1 MGLFSPSTTIQLW
14 LTRQVRGIPLLFVL
28 VVPFALQTL
37 ATVGLTSYLLLRQ
50 GQQAIRETS
59 IRSADEVSDWLQ
71 PYLAEYLRVPHLVN
85 QINADAVRLK
95 LLPDITPQNMDQLEA
110 YLGQQI
116 QRFPGI
122 SRVEIGTPQGGVV
135 GAAQLD
141 LGQTVVYHTEK
152 LEPGRPLVYA
162 FNQKGDRLPFQ
173 LITHDDDDDVQ
184 PRFWLTTAAQEK
196 KATWHNVHLFQQTAI
211 KPPLPAISASLPLY
225 DPKGYL
231 QAVLATHI
239 TLDKLSQHLSQFNH
253 GKTGEIFIIE
263 RSGLLVASSTKE
275 SPFLKRGQQ
284 FERRKATHSLYPL
297 ISESAQHIQEMLTT
311 SAQIQTQTSF
321 DYQGQNGNSIFVQVT
336 PLQDSF
342 GLDWLTVVVLPKASM
357 MAYLYT
363 GNQAALWLSLA
374 SLAVSL
380 ALGLLTARW
389 IAYPILRLTQISK
402 SAALG
407 EWNFPVR
414 ENSKIAE
421 TEILIRSFNQMA
433 KDIERSLDQA
443 KTSLQE
449 SNNKFTPI
457 YQMGPDAIAI
467 ISISEGRC
475 LDVNDY
481 FLAIT
486 GYRREDVIGRKT
498 GDLNLI
504 VDFEQEIQLQQLL
517 AANLSFRNFEFSAR
531 VQSGEIHTFL
541 LSGDVLQLQGQPCL
555 LTVAKD
561 ITVYKQAETL
571 SSSCQKSTLTLLKD

>member
-1 MGLFSPSTTIQLW
+1 MGLFSPSTTIRLW
-14 LTRQVRGIPLLFVL
+14 LTHQVRGIPLLFVL

-50 GQQAIRETS
+50 GQQAIRESS
-59 IRSADEVSDWLQ
+59 IRSADEISDWLQ
-71 PYLAEYLRVPHLVN
+71 PYLTEYLRVPHLVN
-85 QINADAVRLK
+85 QINADAVRLR
-95 LLPDITPQNMDQLEA
+95 LLPDITPQNTNQLEA

-116 QRFPGI
+116 QHFPGV
-122 SRVEIGTPQGGVV
+122 SRIEIATPRGGLV

-152 LEPGRPLVYA
+152 LGRGEPLVYA
-162 FNQKGDRLPFQ
+162 FDQKGDRLPLQ
-173 LITHDDDDDVQ
+173 LIAHDDGDVQ
-184 PRFWLTTAAQEK
+184 PRSWLTTATQEK
-196 KATWHNVHLFQQTAI
+196 KPIWHNVQLFQQTAI

-225 DPKGYL
+225 DIRGHL

-284 FERRKATHSLYPL
+284 FERRKATHSVYPL

-311 SAQIQTQTSF
+311 STQIQTQTSF
-321 DYQGQNGNSIFVQVT
+321 DYQGQNGNSIFVQIT
-336 PLQDSF
+336 PLRDAF

-357 MAYLYT
+357 MTYLYT
-363 GNQAALWLSLA
+363 GNQTALWLSLA

-380 ALGLLTARW
+380 GLGLLTARW

-449 SNNKFTPI
+449 SSNKFTPI
-457 YQMGPDAIAI
+457 YQMGPDALAI
-467 ISISEGRC
+467 ISIPEGLY

-486 GYRREDVIGRKT
+486 GYRREEVIGRKT
-498 GDLNLI
+498 GDLSLI
-504 VDFEQEIQLQQLL
+504 VDFEQEIRIQQLL
-517 AANLSFRNFEFSAR
+517 AANVSFRNFEFSAR
-531 VQSGEIHTFL
+531 LRSGEVHNFL

-561 ITVYKQAETL
+561 ITEYKQVEVV
-571 SSSCQKSTLTLLKD
+571 SNSCHNGTLTLLKD

>member
-1 MGLFSPSTTIQLW
+1 MGLLSPSTARKFW
-14 LTRQVRGIPLLFVL
+14 LTRQIRDIPLLVVL

-37 ATVGLTSYLLLRQ
+37 VTVGLTSYLLLRQ
-50 GQQAIRETS
+50 GQQAIREVS
-59 IRSADEVSDWLQ
+59 IRSADEVGGWLQ

-85 QINADAVRLK
+85 QINADAFRLK
-95 LLPDITPQNMDQLEA
+95 LLPDVTSQNTDQLEA

-116 QRFPGI
+116 QRFPGV
-122 SRVEIGTPQGGVV
+122 SRIEINTPQGGVV

-152 LEPGRPLVYA
+152 LGPGQPLVYA
-162 FNQKGDRLPFQ
+162 FDQGGDRLPIQ
-173 LITHDDDDDVQ
+173 LIADDDVQ
-184 PRFWLTTAAQEK
+184 PRSWLTTATQNK
-196 KATWHNVHLFQQTAI
+196 KAAWHNVHPFQQTAI

-225 DPKGYL
+225 DTKEHL

-275 SPFLKRGQQ
+275 SPFFKRGQQ
-284 FERRKATHSLYPL
+284 LERRKATHSVYPL
-297 ISESAQHIQEMLTT
+297 ISESAQHIHEMLTA
-311 SAQIQTQTSF
+311 SVQIQTQTRF

-336 PLQDSF
+336 PLRDAL
-342 GLDWLTVVVLPKASM
+342 GLDWFTVVVMPESSR

-363 GNQAALWLSLA
+363 GNQTTLWLSLA
-374 SLAVSL
+374 FLAVSL
-380 ALGLLTARW
+380 GLGLLTARW
-389 IAYPILRLTQISK
+389 IAHPILRLTQISK

-433 KDIERSLDQA
+433 NDIERSLDQV

-449 SNNKFTPI
+449 SNEKFTPI

-467 ISISEGRC
+467 TSIPEGRY

-486 GYRREDVIGRKT
+486 GYQREDVVGRKT
-498 GDLNLI
+498 VDLNLI
-504 VDFEQEIQLQQLL
+504 VDFEQEVQIQQLL
-517 AANLSFRNFEFSAR
+517 AANAPFRNFKLVAR
-531 VQSGEIHTFL
+531 VQSGEIRTFL

-555 LTVAKD
+555 LIVAKD
-561 ITVYKQAETL
+561 ITGNKQVEAL
-571 SSSCQKSTLTLLKD
+571 SSSFQKHGLTFLKD

>member
-59 IRSADEVSDWLQ
+59 IRSADEISDWLQ
-71 PYLAEYLRVPHLVN
+71 PYLTEYLRVPHLVN
-85 QINADAVRLK
+85 QINADAVRLR
-95 LLPDITPQNMDQLEA
+95 LLPDITPQNTNQFEA

-116 QRFPGI
+116 QHFPGV
-122 SRVEIGTPQGGVV
+122 SRIEIGTPQGSVV

-152 LEPGRPLVYA
+152 LGPGQPLVYA
-162 FNQKGDRLPFQ
+162 FNQKGDRLPLQ
-173 LITHDDDDDVQ
+173 LIAHDDGDVQ
-184 PRFWLTTAAQEK
+184 PRSWLTIAAQEK
-196 KATWHNVHLFQQTAI
+196 KPTWHNVQLFQQTAI

-225 DPKGYL
+225 DAKGHL

-275 SPFLKRGQQ
+275 SPFLKRSQQ
-284 FERRKATHSLYPL
+284 FERRKATHSVYPL
-297 ISESAQHIQEMLTT
+297 ISESAQYVQELLTT

-321 DYQGQNGNSIFVQVT
+321 DYQGQNGNSVFVQVT
-336 PLQDSF
+336 PLQDAF

-357 MAYLYT
+357 MTYLYT
-363 GNQAALWLSLA
+363 GNQTALWLSLA

-389 IAYPILRLTQISK
+389 VAYPILRLTQISK

-407 EWNFPVR
+407 EWNFPVK

-467 ISISEGRC
+467 ISIPEGRY

-498 GDLNLI
+498 VDLNLI
-504 VDFEQEIQLQQLL
+504 VDFEQEIQMQRLL
-517 AANLSFRNFEFSAR
+517 AANVSFRNFEFSAR

-555 LTVAKD
+555 LTAAKD
-561 ITVYKQAETL
+561 ITEYKQSEVL
-571 SSSCQKSTLTLLKD
+571 SSSCHKSALTLLKD

>member
-1 MGLFSPSTTIQLW
+1 RI
-14 LTRQVRGIPLLFVL
+14 
-28 VVPFALQTL
+28 
-37 ATVGLTSYLLLRQ
+37 
-50 GQQAIRETS
+50 
-59 IRSADEVSDWLQ
+59 
-71 PYLAEYLRVPHLVN
+71 
-85 QINADAVRLK
+85 
-95 LLPDITPQNMDQLEA
+95 
-110 YLGQQI
+110 
-116 QRFPGI
+116 
-122 SRVEIGTPQGGVV
+122 EIVTPQGGVV
-135 GAAQLD
+135 GSAQLD
-141 LGQTVVYHTEK
+141 LGQTVIYHTEK
-152 LEPGRPLVYA
+152 LGPGRPLVYT
-162 FNQKGDRLPFQ
+162 FNQKGDRPALE
-173 LITHDDDDDVQ
+173 LITLNDEVQ
-184 PRFWLTTAAQEK
+184 PRSWLTAAVHAK
-196 KATWHNVHLFQQTAI
+196 KATWQNVHLFQLQQTATN
-211 KPPLPAISASLPLY
+211 KPSLSAISASLPLY
-225 DPKGYL
+225 DAKGHL
-231 QAVLATHI
+231 QAVLVTHV
-239 TLDKLSQHLSQFNH
+239 TLDKLSQHLSQINH

-275 SPFLKRGQQ
+275 SLFLKRGQQ
-284 FERRKATHSLYPL
+284 FGRRKATHSVYPL

-336 PLQDSF
+336 PLRDAF

-357 MAYLYT
+357 MTYLYT
-363 GNQAALWLSLA
+363 GNQTALWLSLA

-380 ALGLLTARW
+380 GLGLLTARW

-449 SNNKFTPI
+449 SSNKFTPI
-457 YQMGPDAIAI
+457 YQMGPDALAI
-467 ISISEGRC
+467 ISIPEGRY

-486 GYRREDVIGRKT
+486 GYRREEVIGRKT
-498 GDLNLI
+498 GDLSLI
-504 VDFEQEIQLQQLL
+504 VDFEQEIQIQQLL
-517 AANLSFRNFEFSAR
+517 AANVSFRNFEFSAR
-531 VQSGEIHTFL
+531 LRSGEVHSFL

-561 ITVYKQAETL
+561 ITEYKQVEVV
-571 SSSCQKSTLTLLKD
+571 SNSCHNGTLTLLKD